1 MPDDKQI
8 KEDKKKKCSA
18 LIPQSLLTA
27 IEDKG
32 RWNQTEAIIK
42 GLECLLLEDR
52 EKITEDTGEDEQKI
66 REEYERI
73 IEEKDK
79 HIETLKSEI
88 TQATKDKEYLQETH
102 KNYMIQVQ
110 TQINTRLISEDKK
123 PWWKIW

>member
-1 MPDDKQI
+1 MADEKQI
-8 KEDKKKKCSA
+8 NEDKKKKCSA

-27 IEDKG
+27 IEDKR
-32 RWNQTEAIIK
+32 RWTQTEAIIK
-42 GLECLLLEDR
+42 GLECLIREDQ
-52 EKITEDTGEDEQKI
+52 EKITEKTGEDEQKI

-79 HIETLKSEI
+79 HIRTLKSEI

-110 TQINTRLISEDKK
+110 TQINTRLISDDKK

>member
-1 MPDDKQI
+1 MPDGKQI
-8 KEDKKKKCSA
+8 REDQKKKCSA

-42 GLECLLLEDR
+42 GLECLLLEDQER
-52 EKITEDTGEDEQKI
+52 RTEKTGEDEQKI

-73 IEEKDK
+73 IEEKDR

-88 TQATKDKEYLQETH
+88 AQATKDKEYLQETH

-110 TQINTRLISEDKK
+110 TQIQTRLISEDKK